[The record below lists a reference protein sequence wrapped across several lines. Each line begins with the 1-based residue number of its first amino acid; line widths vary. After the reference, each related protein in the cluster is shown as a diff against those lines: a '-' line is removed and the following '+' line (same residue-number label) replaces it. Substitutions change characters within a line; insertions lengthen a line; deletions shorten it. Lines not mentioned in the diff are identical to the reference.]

1 MPASG
6 ILDVAIGLIF
16 IYLTLS
22 LTVTAANEMFAA
34 WFKRR
39 AWMLRKGII
48 NLLDTPADADKL
60 FKHPLILGLSQPRS
74 SWSNV
79 PVLRWLFA
87 EGPSYIPSRTFAVAL
102 IDQMFPVVNGQR
114 AVPAPPAEGM
124 SPVNYTLSLLYKE
137 AKGNDEQF
145 KANVEVWFND
155 SMERVSGWYKRR
167 TQFISLIT
175 AVVVTVGTNSDTLVI
190 ARALWN
196 DPALRQAVVARAEQY
211 VEKESTREV
220 APVTDDAPPP
230 PPLPPDQQA
239 EVEFADAEASLE
251 ASMEDLA
258 ELQLPIGWDVPNAT
272 PDATGLA
279 ALRLVNEDS
288 SDDWPGPIWPPW
300 DRAAWGRWLAA
311 LDQHTLGWLLT
322 ILAVSLGAPFWFDM
336 LNKVMSIRSAGKSPE
351 EAPKS
356 PKEVPQPKEPGAPPA
371 AAAPPPAAAPPAA
384 AAAPG

>member
-1 MPASG
+1 MPGSG

-22 LTVTAANEMFAA
+22 LTVTAANEMLAA

-48 NLLDTPADADKL
+48 NLLDTPADAERL
-60 FKHPLILGLSQPRS
+60 FQHPLIRGLSQPRS

-102 IDQMFPVVNGQR
+102 LDQMFPVVKGQR
-114 AVPAPPAEGM
+114 AVPAPAAGM
-124 SPVNYTLSLLYKE
+124 SPLTYTLSLLHQE

-211 VEKESTREV
+211 VQKESTREV
-220 APVTDDAPPP
+220 ALVTDDAPPP

-239 EVEFADAEASLE
+239 EVEFADAEASLA
-251 ASMEDLA
+251 ASMEDLE
-258 ELQLPIGWDVPNAT
+258 ELQLPIGWDVPDAT
-272 PDATGLA
+272 PGETGLA
-279 ALRLVNEDS
+279 AIRLVNEDS

-300 DRAAWGRWLAA
+300 DRAAWARWLTA
-311 LDQHTLGWLLT
+311 LDQHMLGWILT

-336 LNKVMSIRSAGKSPE
+336 LNKVMAIRSAGKSPE
-351 EAPKS
+351 EKPKS
-356 PKEVPQPKEPGAPPA
+356 PKEVPQPREPG
-371 AAAPPPAAAPPAA
+371 APPPAAATPSPAA
-384 AAAPG
+384 APS